1 MVTDLAIRRDG
12 ELLVE
17 GRLVHVFVDAATL
30 TKTPIPDRL
39 RAALGPE

>member
-1 MVTDLAIRRDG
+1 MVTDLKIRRDG

-17 GRLVHVFVDAATL
+17 GRLAHVFVDTEKH

-39 RAALGPE
+39 KTALGAE